1 MIEMQGPGVFL
12 NPPNQPIYQETQVKL
27 PENVVGVGQG
37 IDWGAIGESVAKLG
51 TELVSYDIEDKR
63 KKKIR
68 LLEDLEAKTKMSI
81 DNASAYN
88 DFDSVDAQITEYKNQ
103 VKSIVGYD
111 IDSDGGGETS
121 SALLEQARKTAYSF
135 DLYGQKARRETAD
148 DVMLSAFNDDSLSF
162 REQLLTSED
171 QGFDIEGR
179 LVQLDQMQKDA
190 QDKPQKTMGDRA
202 YIAAVRKE
210 RIDLLEIKAKMQAS
224 SAKSLNEAREANKK
238 DLEGRIANHNKE
250 LKSIW
255 ERTEQFAKEAATLRA
270 KPDKTEAEVAE
281 LRSLEIRMNSEAYQ
295 VQKLE
300 AIALNLQ
307 DSYAKEFYGR
317 SWDEDIAKAMPS
329 DTYANILNAQNSRVN
344 ALNTA
349 SFLPYK
355 RAEEAQKMQIASVK
369 DRVTSAIGQAEA
381 DINLIDSL
389 IKTAAEADRPRL
401 ILARNNRIAKLEK
414 NLVGINTGGVPAI
427 VQDLTQVV
435 DGLKF
440 FNQPLKFDASPTAL
454 TEFTADAVEAHT
466 QPHETIYKTF
476 RDTVDK
482 FNKFLS
488 TRQDIPGSAVI
499 RDSREK
505 QLKEN
510 GAIYSALYQR
520 KPVSGLGSAKI
531 NEVFM
536 DFIQRNDVDP
546 YQADGINL
554 KPWSELSKELQ
565 AAGVQL
571 TPNGF
576 LHTEIG
582 VNAISELLR
591 TNAPIDQWQNMLA
604 FGSEGNEWFAGMYA
618 SSSVSPMTDGVADM
632 IAGSLM
638 NPDTR
643 EAAIAA
649 FILFTPKDQISS
661 NIARIGNTGIA
672 QKNPV
677 GFTNAFETLEALAK
691 EHDGTGD
698 PLKFIQGQLIDVELL
713 KEKQRLQKLSRSSDV
728 QQPLVGAYSTR
739 ENLSE
744 ETQDKVKLNAI
755 MVELRDNVFPQ
766 IEARV
771 GPNVNLQSLLT
782 GNAVNPAL
790 REISE
795 IAVGHYYDAKYDPR
809 TKYSDEQLWEIT
821 AKRTSDT
828 LRNYVVKT
836 SGLQVERPDTPEPPS
851 GIADSYTTGSDIHYE
866 LQDGGKFNLGVLLDA
881 DFDVNGLDKS
891 TFNQYGTF
899 TTPPADMENPAAVA
913 LAVSAVRG
921 MDVSGIPG
929 NASSNIMAIATE
941 VIGGSKDNRTMLVA
955 QAALKDLGN
964 PKTLTEAIATAK
976 RNMQRIQAG
985 VDSGEL
991 KFVVG
996 SDISNLNKKQ
1006 TATTVELRSKDNTLA
1021 SFQPSPIRKSMLGS
1035 DAHRSALKRLSKEQF
1050 SKFAVKQINDGKVN
1064 HAMVV
1069 DYLTAN
1075 GISNQSLSETTQWG
1089 NIIPWA
1095 SPMSGLPIPMSIPN
1109 EDYRYEY
1116 IDHMGKPQWFVTKDD
1131 EPRQPVSG
1139 FLSTDDLKPYRT
1151 ISKPQPKAP
1160 QQPKETYGKYVYTG
1174 AESRLSRRIGVTGI
1188 AGKPLLMYEWK
1199 GMGTNWMLDKSRYD
1213 MTIDSTS
1220 KQTLQPE
1227 ELEFQTQWRNVVQA
1241 PTPFQQTLGEFLA
1254 PTMRPRSA
1262 KENSP
1267 QTSDGFNWSKFGNEV
1282 QKLIE
1287 PGGAPQVEQGRQ
1299 FIEDQ
1304 NRRFALLGV
1313 TTETTAEPESRL
1325 GVRSNGLI
1333 DTKTV
1338 LTTVAGK
1345 PIVISYSK
1353 PTLSDNWIME
1363 VVEPEVEE
1371 SESTNGFMDFKR
1383 VSSVV
1388 KGVAAS
1394 FIYAKPTSSKNWN
1407 LIQGP
1412 MVTDL
1417 GGEVIQSLQQGYV
1430 DGQLF
1435 GLRLPTKN
1443 QVVKAAMEVNNAVEK
1458 YSMIAGEVWRQAQLA
1473 NYIHPTNKHVRRQYV
1488 EAHEAYMRSLTL
1500 IAERS
1505 RIRNQPRETVKI
1517 FDDFVSR
1524 EADNLVEISDNY
1536 VER

>member
-37 IDWGAIGESVAKLG
+37 IDWGAIGESVAKFG
-51 TELVSYDIEDKR
+51 TELVSYDIEDKY
-63 KKKIR
+63 KKKQR
-68 LLEDLEAKTKMSI
+68 LLEDLEAKTQMSI
-81 DNASAYN
+81 DTASAYN

-103 VKSIVGYD
+103 VKEIVGYD
-111 IDSDGGGETS
+111 IDSDGGGKTS

-148 DVMLSAFNDDSLSF
+148 DVMLSAFNDDSLAFQES
-162 REQLLTSED
+162 LLNADDPAFEL
-171 QGFDIEGR
+171 EGR
-179 LVQLDQMQKDA
+179 LVQLTQMEQDA
-190 QDKPQKTMGDRA
+190 KAKEQKTMGDRA
-202 YIAAVRKE
+202 YLAAVRKE
-210 RIDLLEIKAKMQAS
+210 KIELLETKGKMQAS
-224 SAKSLNEAREANKK
+224 SAKSFNEAREADKK
-238 DLEGRIANHNKE
+238 QLEGRIANHNKE
-250 LKSIW
+250 LRSIW
-255 ERTEQFAKEAATLRA
+255 ERTEQLAKETSALRA

-295 VQKLE
+295 VQRLE
-300 AIALNLQ
+300 AIAYKLQ
-307 DSYAKEFYGR
+307 DSYAQEFYGR
-317 SWDEDIAKAMPS
+317 SWDEDIAKSMPE
-329 DTYANILNAQNSRVN
+329 DTYSNILNAQNSRTN

-355 RAEEAQKMQIASVK
+355 RAEEAQRMQIASVT
-369 DRVTSAIGQAEA
+369 DRVNSAIRQAEA
-381 DINLIDSL
+381 DINLIDSV
-389 IKTAAEADRPRL
+389 IKSASEADRPRF
-401 ILARNNRIAKLEK
+401 INARHARITTLEK
-414 NLVGINTGGVPAI
+414 DLLEINSGGVPLI
-427 VQDLTQVV
+427 VQDLTKTV

-440 FNQPLKFDASPTAL
+440 FGQSLKFDSSPTAL
-454 TEFTADAVEAHT
+454 TEFTANAVESYS

-476 RDTVDK
+476 RNTVDK
-482 FNKFLS
+482 FNQFLS
-488 TRQDIPGSAVI
+488 TRQDIPGSSI
-499 RDSREK
+499 TGDSREK
-505 QLKEN
+505 RTKKNL
-510 GAIYSALYQR
+510 ASYSKLYQR
-520 KPVSGLGSAKI
+520 IPDLNLNPSEI
-531 NEVFM
+531 NEVFL
-536 DFIQRNDVDP
+536 DVIQKNGVDP
-546 YQADGINL
+546 YQADGINI
-554 KPWSELSKELQ
+554 KPWSELSKEIQ
-565 AAGVQL
+565 AAGIQL

-582 VNAISELLR
+582 VNAITELLR
-591 TNAPIDQWQNMLA
+591 SNAPLDQWQNMLA
-604 FGSEGNEWFAGMYA
+604 FGSAGNEWFAVLNA
-618 SSSVSPMTDGVADM
+618 SHSESPMNGGVADM
-632 IAGSLM
+632 LAGALM

-643 EAAIAA
+643 QAATAA
-649 FILFTPKDQISS
+649 FILFTPKDHIAS
-661 NIARIGNTGIA
+661 NLDRIRNTGIA
-672 QKNPV
+672 QQNPA
-677 GFTNAFETLEALAK
+677 GFTNAFETLKALATS
-691 EHDGTGD
+691 HNGNGD
-698 PLKFIQGQLIDVELL
+698 PLKFIQGQTIDIEKL
-713 KEKQRLQKLSRSSDV
+713 KEAQMLQKLSRNSNITD
-728 QQPLVGAYSTR
+728 PMVGAQRTTG
-739 ENLSE
+739 EKLSE
-744 ETQDKVKLNAI
+744 ETQDKVKLNAV
-755 MVELRDNVFPQ
+755 MVELRDNVFPL
-766 IEARV
+766 IKAEV
-771 GPNVNLQSLLT
+771 GPDVNLQDLLT
-782 GNAVNPAL
+782 GKNVSTAL

-795 IAVGHYYDAKYDPR
+795 IAIGHYYDAKYDTR
-809 TKYSDEQLWEIT
+809 TKYSDEDLWEIT
-821 AKRTSDT
+821 AERTNKS
-828 LRNYVVKT
+828 LQNFVVKS
-836 SGLQVERPDTPEPPS
+836 SGLQLEQPDTPEPPV
-851 GIADSYTTGSDIHYE
+851 GIADRFIAGSDIQYG
-866 LQDGGKFNLGVLLDA
+866 LQDGGKQNLNVLLDA

-899 TTPPADMENPAAVA
+899 TTPPADMENPSAVA

-941 VIGGSKDNRTMLVA
+941 VIGGHKDNRTMLVA

-985 VDSGEL
+985 IDSGEF

-996 SDISNLNKKQ
+996 TDISNLNKKQ
-1006 TATTVELRSKDNTLA
+1006 TATTVELRNKDNVLA
-1021 SFQPSPIRKSMLGS
+1021 TFQPSPIKKSMLGS
-1035 DAHRSALKRLSKEQF
+1035 NAHRSALKRMSKEQF
-1050 SKFAVKQINDGKVN
+1050 SKFAVGKINAGEVN

-1075 GISNQSLSETTQWG
+1075 GISNQSLRETTQWG

-1095 SPMSGLPIPMSIPN
+1095 TPMSGLHIPMSIPN
-1109 EDYRYEY
+1109 EDYTYEFV
-1116 IDHMGKPQWFVTKDD
+1116 DHMGKSQWFVTKDG
-1131 EPRQPVSG
+1131 EPRQPVNG

-1160 QQPKETYGKYVYTG
+1160 QQPKTSQQPKETYGKYVYTG
-1174 AESRLSRRIGVTGI
+1174 AESRLSRRTGVTGI

-1199 GMGTNWMLDKSRYD
+1199 GMGTPWQLDTARYGD
-1213 MTIDSTS
+1213 DTS
-1220 KQTLQPE
+1220 PTKVTLEPQEMEFETTLRNTLQAPMPFMKTWS
-1227 ELEFQTQWRNVVQA
+1227 EFIA
-1241 PTPFQQTLGEFLA
+1241 PH
-1254 PTMRPRSA
+1254 MRPKREQVTSTKDA
-1262 KENSP
+1262 SP
-1267 QTSDGFNWSKFGNEV
+1267 AIQTFREWEKD
-1282 QKLIE
+1282 QK
-1287 PGGAPQVEQGRQ
+1287 
-1299 FIEDQ
+1299 
-1304 NRRFALLGV
+1304 LLGV
-1313 TTETTAEPESRL
+1313 TSETTEEPESRL
-1325 GVRSNGLI
+1325 GVRSDGLI
-1333 DTKTV
+1333 DHKTV

-1353 PTLSDNWIME
+1353 PTLSDNWVME

-1435 GLRLPTKN
+1435 GLRLPTRN
-1443 QVVKAAMEVNNAVEK
+1443 QVVKAATEVNNAVEK

-1500 IAERS
+1500 IAERN